1 MFIDLHIHSTASDGT
16 DSPKEIV
23 EKISRKDGIKIFAL
37 TDHDTIAGIEKLPAD
52 ISDKIFF
59 INGVEFSCKTAD
71 GVKCHILA
79 YFFNADNEEFQ
90 MLLRNGSELRK
101 VQFEKRLK
109 YLSEKYGITFTESD
123 IAEICKSN
131 IVGKPHIVNFAAQK
145 FGFDKDQ
152 LYKDLR
158 KCSVG
163 SARQDAA
170 SVIKAV
176 KNSGGIAVWAH
187 PLGGEGEPILSQDEF
202 KARLHELCNF
212 GIQGLECYY
221 SRYTNEQEKFLAE
234 SARENKFLISGGSD
248 YHGLNKN
255 IALGTLGTE
264 SPDIKIYQLTILQKI
279 FEQHKISRIRQAF
292 KLAKIAH
299 EGQTDKAGVEY
310 IYHPMTVA
318 FQCGGNISAMIVA
331 LLHDVAEDTNLSVDD
346 LQKKISLT
354 DEEIHALKLLTHDEK
369 ISYFDYV
376 QNISADELARQVKI
390 ADLKHNSD
398 LSRIPKEVQTSKD
411 FKRVEKYKQ
420 ALKILRGD

>member
-1 MFIDLHIHSTASDGT
+1 MFIDLHIHSTVSDGT

-37 TDHDTIAGIEKLPAD
+37 TDHDTIAGIENFPAD

-59 INGVEFSCKTAD
+59 INGVEFSCKTTD

-90 MLLRNGSELRK
+90 MLLRKGSELRQI
-101 VQFEKRLK
+101 QFEKRLK
-109 YLSEKYGITFTESD
+109 YLIDKYGITFSEDD
-123 IAEICKSN
+123 IAEICKSTI
-131 IVGKPHIVNFAAQK
+131 IVKPHIVNFVAQK

-176 KNSGGIAVWAH
+176 RNSGGVAVWAH

-202 KARLHELCNF
+202 KARLHKLCNL

-221 SRYTNEQEKFLAE
+221 SRYTNEQEKFLTE
-234 SARENKFLISGGSD
+234 SARQNRLLISGGSD

-255 IALGTLGTE
+255 IALGELGTE

-279 FEQHKISRIRQAF
+279 FEQHKNSRIRKAF
-292 KLAKIAH
+292 QLAKIAH
-299 EGQTDKAGVEY
+299 EGQTDKAGVDY

-331 LLHDVAEDTNLSVDD
+331 LLHDVAEDTNFSVDD
-346 LQKKISLT
+346 LREKISLT

-369 ISYFDYV
+369 ISYLDYV
-376 QNISADELARQVKI
+376 QNISVDELARQVKI

-398 LSRIPKEVQTSKD
+398 LSRIPQEVRTSKD
-411 FKRVEKYKQ
+411 FKRIEKYSQ